1 MASTSIEIPLLT
13 SGQIN
18 EVLEVDLND
27 LRGNHDHIIDILT
40 SEQGSLSLFLEFAFQ
55 YLKRDMIDEFEIFL
69 QKGRET
75 GQARN
80 STREQN
86 SLILILNTLASHH
99 IEMAKSQTEST
110 KHDQLIANATQL
122 LNDAERLDR
131 LDLYTIVGK
140 ANIMLARQQ
149 LDQALYTF
157 RGALQQDPNFLPALI
172 GSSCTY
178 FQKQDFKSALSGYQT
193 ILSINPNI
201 QPDVRIS
208 IGVCFHRLGMEK
220 EAHAAFSK
228 AVAINPENINALALL
243 SILEINRAMSITAT
257 QEERDS
263 AQIAASEFLARG
275 YHSNDRHPIIFNQM
289 SERLF
294 LRNTLKKAQVFAE
307 AALRMTNS
315 KMSRA
320 HSLALKA
327 RIAQAEKKY
336 DLSYELFV
344 QANELN
350 PDSTLI
356 QFGLGQLNIYK
367 KKFEEAMIPL
377 EKVLAKEQDSYET
390 LMIAAAVYSQVPDSA
405 LKVTEKLDHL
415 KKLLRSYYMEGQDA
429 KSNPEEEDYVTDPEL
444 LIDMGCYFAKHD
456 IKQAQK
462 AFDRAIRIL
471 EDTPEMSVAPE
482 LLNNLGA
489 LYHLDAQQ
497 QMSQGHELSSGRPVT
512 LSDTTLAG
520 KTLVHAKELYDR
532 ALAASPPISQEGDP
546 SDFLQTTVRYN
557 LARLDETLN
566 RTEEAAVQYRGILE
580 AHPSYVDCLLRLGCM
595 EQTNGNVEKAF
606 DLFSDALAIDEE
618 NAKAWALVAN
628 IHIKID
634 AHRPARKAFEQ
645 ILREID
651 RYNVYALC
659 GIGNMCLEFARK
671 DTLQSDI
678 HLKRAAEFFNKS
690 LQHDLYNIFAANG
703 IAIAFA
709 ELGKLDT
716 AHEIL
721 TQIQETTSTNTNVTF
736 NLAHVLTEMGNPY
749 AAIPLYES
757 VKRREQSADIDVIK
771 SLARAHYVV
780 AKTEKLP
787 DAMAIVADRLS
798 EACALRPKDLSLKFN
813 LALAKQQYAQIL
825 NDQLKEK
832 RPLASLRNAVIGLDL
847 SESIFNELSKHKP
860 SSRLGYDVEQAKER
874 ANYSKGVR
882 RTTEK
887 KIHETEVLDSQ
898 REMRLAEIRAKRN
911 EVMEQRKRDEEKR
924 ELDERLRQ
932 EELDRKRRELNIL
945 VQEENEKM
953 RISIELDKARP
964 TRRRADLDEGDN
976 DEDDLPLGS
985 DAEGNSQKSGKIKQK
1000 RKRKEKTKPTD
1011 EPAPV
1016 SNSPSARSSDEDED
1030 VQVKRAKPSGIRS
1043 KLSAAVIGESDDDS
1057 N

>member
-1 MASTSIEIPLLT
+1 
-13 SGQIN
+13 
-18 EVLEVDLND
+18 
-27 LRGNHDHIIDILT
+27 
-40 SEQGSLSLFLEFAFQ
+40 
-55 YLKRDMIDEFEIFL
+55 
-69 QKGRET
+69 
-75 GQARN
+75 
-80 STREQN
+80 
-86 SLILILNTLASHH
+86 
-99 IEMAKSQTEST
+99 
-110 KHDQLIANATQL
+110 
-122 LNDAERLDR
+122 
-131 LDLYTIVGK
+131 
-140 ANIMLARQQ
+140 
-149 LDQALYTF
+149 
-157 RGALQQDPNFLPALI
+157 
-172 GSSCTY
+172 
-178 FQKQDFKSALSGYQT
+178 
-193 ILSINPNI
+193 
-201 QPDVRIS
+201 
-208 IGVCFHRLGMEK
+208 
-220 EAHAAFSK
+220 
-228 AVAINPENINALALL
+228 
-243 SILEINRAMSITAT
+243 
-257 QEERDS
+257 
-263 AQIAASEFLARG
+263 
-275 YHSNDRHPIIFNQM
+275 
-289 SERLF
+289 
-294 LRNTLKKAQVFAE
+294 
-307 AALRMTNS
+307 
-315 KMSRA
+315 
-320 HSLALKA
+320 
-327 RIAQAEKKY
+327 
-336 DLSYELFV
+336 
-344 QANELN
+344 
-350 PDSTLI
+350 
-356 QFGLGQLNIYK
+356 
-367 KKFEEAMIPL
+367 
-377 EKVLAKEQDSYET
+377 
-390 LMIAAAVYSQVPDSA
+390 
-405 LKVTEKLDHL
+405 
-415 KKLLRSYYMEGQDA
+415 
-429 KSNPEEEDYVTDPEL
+429 
-444 LIDMGCYFAKHD
+444 
-456 IKQAQK
+456 
-462 AFDRAIRIL
+462 
-471 EDTPEMSVAPE
+471 
-482 LLNNLGA
+482 
-489 LYHLDAQQ
+489 
-497 QMSQGHELSSGRPVT
+497 
-512 LSDTTLAG
+512 
-520 KTLVHAKELYDR
+520 
-532 ALAASPPISQEGDP
+532 
-546 SDFLQTTVRYN
+546 
-557 LARLDETLN
+557 
-566 RTEEAAVQYRGILE
+566 
-580 AHPSYVDCLLRLGCM
+580 
-595 EQTNGNVEKAF
+595 
-606 DLFSDALAIDEE
+606 
-618 NAKAWALVAN
+618 
-628 IHIKID
+628 
-634 AHRPARKAFEQ
+634 
-645 ILREID
+645 
-651 RYNVYALC
+651 
-659 GIGNMCLEFARK
+659 MCLEFARK
-671 DTLQSDI
+671 DTLQTDI

-721 TQIQETTSTNTNVTF
+721 TQIQETTSANTNVTF

-874 ANYSKGVR
+874 ANYSKG
-882 RTTEK
+882 
-887 KIHETEVLDSQ
+887 

-1030 VQVKRAKPSGIRS
+1030 VQVKRAKQSGIRS

>member
-201 QPDVRIS
+201 QPD
-208 IGVCFHRLGMEK
+208 
-220 EAHAAFSK
+220 

-294 LRNTLKKAQVFAE
+294 LRNTLK
-307 AALRMTNS
+307 
-315 KMSRA
+315 
-320 HSLALKA
+320 KA

-659 GIGNMCLEFARK
+659 GIGNMCLEFARR
-671 DTLQSDI
+671 DTLQTDI

-721 TQIQETTSTNTNVTF
+721 TQIQETTSANTNVTF

-847 SESIFNELSKHKP
+847 SE
-860 SSRLGYDVEQAKER
+860 R
-874 ANYSKGVR
+874 ARQLFKGGTSNYR
-882 RTTEK
+882 K

-1030 VQVKRAKPSGIRS
+1030 VQVKRAKQSGIRS